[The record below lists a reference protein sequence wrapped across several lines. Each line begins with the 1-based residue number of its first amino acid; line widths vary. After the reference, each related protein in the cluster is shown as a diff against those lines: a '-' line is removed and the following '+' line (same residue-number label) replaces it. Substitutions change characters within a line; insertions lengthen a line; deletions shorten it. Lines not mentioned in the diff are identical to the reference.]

1 MTGEFRRRA
10 VEIDVGGIVRRS
22 VASLYSHLVTR
33 PTGRAVRLAIETQ
46 LAEVGETAFSVID
59 LTEVT
64 VLDFSCADEV
74 VAKLLLRYMKDDRPR
89 EAYFVFRGLA
99 ELHRDPIE
107 AVLERQG
114 LCAVAQGPGGVFELM
129 GARSPEEGEVWRL
142 VEEKG
147 SVRESQLGDLLE
159 SGMSGALESLV
170 GRRLVFRARTGDV
183 HALSRLVGA
192 PGRLSG

>member
-1 MTGEFRRRA
+1 MTGELRRRS
-10 VEIDVGGIVRRS
+10 VEIDVGGIVRGS

-46 LAEVGETAFSVID
+46 LAEAGETAFSVID

-114 LCAVAQGPGGVFELM
+114 LCAVAQGPGGAFELM

-147 SVRESQLGDLLE
+147 SVAQSHLADLLE
-159 SGMSGALESLV
+159 GGMRGALESLV
-170 GRRLVFRARTGDV
+170 GRRVVFRTRAGDV
-183 HALSRLVGA
+183 HALSRLVSEA
-192 PGRLSG
+192 TQDP

>member
-1 MTGEFRRRA
+1 MSDDIRRRS
-10 VEIDVGGIVRRS
+10 VQIDVGGIVRRS

-46 LAEVGETAFSVID
+46 LAEVEETAFSVID

-99 ELHRDPIE
+99 DLHRDPIE

-114 LCAVAQGPGGVFELM
+114 LAAVAQGPGEGFELM
-129 GARSPEEGEVWRL
+129 GTRSPEEGEVWRL
-142 VEEKG
+142 VEEQG
-147 SVRESQLGDLLE
+147 SVPESQLAALLE
-159 SGMSGALESLV
+159 RRMRGALESLV
-170 GRRLVFRARTGDV
+170 GRRLVFRTRTGDV
-183 HALSRLVGA
+183 HALSRLVRDPLG
-192 PGRLSG
+192 S